1 MAEKEQQAQEQ
12 TSEQTHEQTWQEQ
25 EPQTEDENTP
35 DKEVGASAD
44 NIKNLDLLLDIP
56 LDVSVEVGRSRMLV
70 RDLLQ
75 MDEGYVVELGK
86 QTNEPL
92 DVYVNSRLI
101 ARGEVVLVDDKLGL
115 RLTDVVSPAERIEN
129 LA

>member
-1 MAEKEQQAQEQ
+1 MAENEQRPTQEQ
-12 TSEQTHEQTWQEQ
+12 APPVEN
-25 EPQTEDENTP
+25 ENTAV
-35 DKEVGASAD
+35 KTVETGAE

-86 QTNEPL
+86 QANEPL

-101 ARGEVVLVDDKLGL
+101 ARGEVVLIDDKLGL

>member
-1 MAEKEQQAQEQ
+1 MAEEDQQQTPEQPEQSTSAQ
-12 TSEQTHEQTWQEQ
+12 TGS
-25 EPQTEDENTP
+25 N
-35 DKEVGASAD
+35 ASAQRGSGSGSGTE
-44 NIKNLDLLLDIP
+44 NIKNLELLLDIP

-86 QTNEPL
+86 QANEPL

-101 ARGEVVLVDDKLGL
+101 ARGEVVMVDDKLGL

>member
-1 MAEKEQQAQEQ
+1 MAEEDQQQTQEQ
-12 TSEQTHEQTWQEQ
+12 TQQ
-25 EPQTEDENTP
+25 NTSAQNGTNASG
-35 DKEVGASAD
+35 KRVGEGGNE
-44 NIKNLDLLLDIP
+44 NIKNLELLLDIP

-86 QTNEPL
+86 QANEPL

-101 ARGEVVLVDDKLGL
+101 ARGEVVMVDDKLGL